1 MTALDPGRSRGS
13 PPGRAG
19 SLNGAPVTRVPPM
32 KRHLAVGDRG
42 LIVGGLHRQETIM
55 RIAGSL
61 TALLLFG
68 AFPAFQGSDRPQADP
83 PSRVG
88 RLSYLAGSVSFRPG
102 DVDDWAAATVN
113 YPLHS
118 GDHLWTDADGR
129 AEITVGSTAFRLAP
143 QSAFGFLAL
152 DDGTVQVR
160 LSPGSLNVR
169 VRDLG
174 ESESLEI
181 DTPSGA
187 VTLLRSGVYRVD
199 VDSTGDTTSVTVRRG
214 EAEVTASGSAFPV
227 HPEQTAMEIGRAH
240 V

>member
-1 MTALDPGRSRGS
+1 M
-13 PPGRAG
+13 
-19 SLNGAPVTRVPPM
+19 
-32 KRHLAVGDRG
+32 
-42 LIVGGLHRQETIM
+42 M
-55 RIAGSL
+55 RIAPLLTSASL
-61 TALLLFG
+61 LAVI
-68 AFPAFQGSDRPQADP
+68 PVWQGGDRPNADRPDRDP

-88 RLSYLAGSVSFRPG
+88 RLSFVTGAVSFRPG
-102 DVDDWAAATVN
+102 DVDDWTDATVN
-113 YPLHS
+113 YPLHN
-118 GDHLWTDADGR
+118 GDHLWTDSDAR
-129 AEITVGSTAFRLAP
+129 AEITVGSSAFRLAP

-152 DDGTVQVR
+152 DDRTVQVR
-160 LSPGSLNVR
+160 LSQGSLNVR
-169 VRDLG
+169 VRDLA

-227 HPEQTAMEIGRAH
+227 HPEQTAMVEPEA

>member
-1 MTALDPGRSRGS
+1 
-13 PPGRAG
+13 
-19 SLNGAPVTRVPPM
+19 M

-42 LIVGGLHRQETIM
+42 LIVGGLHREETIM

-68 AFPAFQGSDRPQADP
+68 AFPAFQGIDRPQADP

-143 QSAFGFLAL
+143 QSAFGLLAL
-152 DDGTVQVR
+152 DGGTGQVR
-160 LSPGSLNVR
+160 LSQGSLKMR
-169 VRDLG
+169 VRDL
-174 ESESLEI
+174 SDNDSLEI
-181 DTPSGA
+181 DTPNGA
-187 VTLLRSGVYRVD
+187 IALLRPGVYRVD
-199 VDSTGDTTSVTVRRG
+199 VDSSGDPTSVTVRRG
-214 EAEVTASGSAFPV
+214 EAEVTAAASAFSRSEEHTSELQSQSNLV
-227 HPEQTAMEIGRAH
+227 CRLLLEKKK
-240 V
+240 